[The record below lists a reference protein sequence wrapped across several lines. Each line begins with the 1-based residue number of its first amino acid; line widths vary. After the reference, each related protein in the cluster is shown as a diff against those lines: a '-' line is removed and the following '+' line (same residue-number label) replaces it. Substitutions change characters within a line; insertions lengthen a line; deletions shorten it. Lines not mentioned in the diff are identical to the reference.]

1 MRLLFIKFKHI
12 GDALLLTPT
21 LTAARATYPDAE
33 IWVAVRHGTEG
44 ILAGCPA
51 VDHVVTCAAPEAG
64 RRSWGE
70 LGRELRELRTIRRA
84 RMDYAFDLTHADRG
98 RLWAALSGARHRCA
112 DGRIYPPRQPWRWGI
127 NRLSPVDWS
136 QIHRAE
142 ADWEVVNACLPLTGG
157 RAGPLVFTPARTEP
171 CVFTGSQALA
181 VLHPATRW
189 QRKRWLVERWQ
200 ALARALQAA
209 GLQVLISVG
218 PSADEVAEGE
228 AIARAVPGAQST
240 AGRLTWAQLAGLLH
254 QARLFVGVDTAAMHL
269 AAACG
274 CPTVALFHSR
284 AQARVWAP
292 WRVPAEVV
300 LPDGVATEERME
312 LIPLAAVRAAAERM
326 LAGGRSA
333 RAEAPFRP

>member
-33 IWVAVRHGTEG
+33 IWVAVRRGTEG

-51 VDHVVTCAAPEAG
+51 VDRVVTCAAPDADH
-64 RRSWGE
+64 RNWGE
-70 LGRELRELRTIRRA
+70 VGRELRELRAVRQA
-84 RMDYAFDLTHADRG
+84 RVDYAFDLTHADRG
-98 RLWAALSGARHRCA
+98 RLWAALSGAQHRCA
-112 DGRIYPPRQPWRWGI
+112 DGRIYPPRWPWRWGL
-127 NRLSPVDWS
+127 NRLSFVDWS
-136 QIHRAE
+136 LMHRAE
-142 ADWEVVNACLPLTGG
+142 ADWQVVNACLPLAGDG
-157 RAGPLVFTPARTEP
+157 AGPLVYAPVRIAP
-171 CVFTGSQALA
+171 CEFMGSKALA

-200 ALARALQAA
+200 ALALALQAA

-228 AIARAVPGAQST
+228 AIARAVPGVQST

-254 QARLFVGVDTAAMHL
+254 EARLFVGVDTAAMHL

-274 CPTVALFHSR
+274 CPTVALFHSQ

-292 WRVPAEVV
+292 WRVPTEVV
-300 LPDGVATEERME
+300 LPVGAATEERME
-312 LIPLAAVRAAAERM
+312 AIPLTEVQAAAERV
-326 LAGGRSA
+326 LAGGRAAAAS
-333 RAEAPFRP
+333 RLT